1 MESCSRIQSIKF
13 PGQFCYRRKATPPPA
28 NRESDESMEEGEL
41 SEEELE
47 QKRRELLEKLR
58 ESD

>member
-1 MESCSRIQSIKF
+1 MNFFILFIIYLF
-13 PGQFCYRRKATPPPA
+13 NFRRKATPPQA
-28 NRESDESMEEGEL
+28 NRRESDESMEEGEL